1 MYAASN
7 AALALA
13 QLGDETGAIAEAEA
27 VARRAPNSADM
38 RAALA
43 ALYYSR
49 GRVAD
54 AEEAWERA
62 CGRNVGCG
70 KYRDLDYVRRIRRWP
85 PVMVDKLDAFLTVR

>member
-13 QLGDETGAIAEAEA
+13 QLGDDVGATREVEA
-27 VARRAPNSADM
+27 VTRRAPNSADM

-43 ALYYSR
+43 ALYYSA
-49 GRVAD
+49 GRVAE
-54 AEEAWERA
+54 AEEAWDEA

-70 KYRDLDYVRRIRRWP
+70 RYKDLDYVRRIRRWP
-85 PVMVDKLDAFLTVR
+85 PVMVTKLEDFLKIK